1 MELIATDILAEAR
14 GLSWPLS
21 VIGASVGVL
30 LWLFGW
36 RWHRFWVVFI
46 TTSTAGLMG
55 LSGHAVVGPRM
66 LAAGIL
72 LAVAAGMMAMDL
84 SRFFAFGTAG
94 ITLWAISQHV
104 LPDFREPLIVFLIGG
119 IVGTLLYRLQVR
131 LLTSFAGTCIAA
143 HSILLI
149 VEAVTEQRF
158 EPSVWAGEHALG
170 LNIAVVVVSLLGL
183 AVQGQWETWLDGAAS
198 RKRSRL
204 MRYLSDAER
213 ERLKHAPAKARGWL
227 AQLVG
232 R

>member
-1 MELIATDILAEAR
+1 MELIAPDILAEAR

-21 VIGASVGVL
+21 VIGTSIGVL

-46 TTSTAGLMG
+46 TTSTAGLIG
-55 LSGHAVVGPRM
+55 LSGHAVMGPRM
-66 LAAGIL
+66 LAAGVL

-94 ITLWAISQHV
+94 ITLWAITQRV
-104 LPDFREPLIVFLIGG
+104 LPSFQEPLIVFLIGG
-119 IVGTLLYRLQVR
+119 IIGTLLYRLQIR
-131 LLTSFAGTCIAA
+131 LLTSFAGTLIAA
-143 HSILLI
+143 YSLLLL
-149 VEAVTEQRF
+149 VEAATEQRF
-158 EPSVWAGEHALG
+158 EPSVWAGENVLG
-170 LNIAVVVVSLLGL
+170 LNLAVVVVSLLGI

-213 ERLKHAPAKARGWL
+213 EQLKRPSANPRGWF
-227 AQLVG
+227 AQLIG